1 MATAN
6 VTNKPVTFEIKNEG
20 DFDILYA
27 KLAMLTANLSIISG
41 DGFDVFSRS
50 NNEIQQHYIWGCASL
65 ADECRDIVNKNME
78 ILTS

>member
-27 KLAMLTANLSIISG
+27 KLAALTANLSLISG
-41 DGFDVFSRS
+41 EGFTAFSQS
-50 NNEIQQHYIWGCASL
+50 NSETQHHYIWGCSSL
-65 ADECRDIVNKNME
+65 ADECRDIVNKNTG
-78 ILTS
+78 ILA